1 MGKRNKVTTR
11 DIAEYTGVSQSTA
24 YDLKQQTTCFFF

>member
-11 DIAEYTGVSQSTA
+11 DIAEYTGVTVYCL